1 MQTTRTHPSAQI
13 LAFPTATRAA
23 AVILS
28 RKAKFAADVAA
39 IRSKPLVVS
48 DAWYHQAAIEDD
60 GEGTEH

>member
-1 MQTTRTHPSAQI
+1 MQTTRTNPSAQI

-39 IRSKPLVVS
+39 IRSKPLVTT
-48 DAWYHQAAIEDD
+48 DAWYHQAAVEEER
-60 GEGTEH
+60 GSREH